1 MTVPATFVPPPT
13 NVKVAAVM
21 VVESMGLLKVAA
33 IFRLRGMP
41 VARLAGFVK
50 VTVGGSAF
58 TVNGCVPLVPI
69 AVVTVTF

>member
-1 MTVPATFVPPPT
+1 
-13 NVKVAAVM
+13 M

-69 AVVTVTF
+69 AVVTVAF